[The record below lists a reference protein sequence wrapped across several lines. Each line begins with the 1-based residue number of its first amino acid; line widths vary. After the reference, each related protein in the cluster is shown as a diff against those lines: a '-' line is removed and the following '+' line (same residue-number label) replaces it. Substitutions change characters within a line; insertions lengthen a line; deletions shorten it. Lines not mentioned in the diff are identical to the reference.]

1 MTDRNE
7 NLKLE
12 RPSFAE
18 VTFSPNGLL
27 YGNKNQQEMEKVRRS
42 CGFHYGIDVDSIGSR
57 GGLSLAW
64 RGDVNIMLQSFSNR
78 HIDVITEDSG
88 DRKKWRFTGGLPR
101 EERRMEAFRKVLE
114 DCNLVDVGF
123 SGNWF
128 TWERGNL
135 PKTNIQERLD
145 RGVAMEECISL
156 FPDSLIQHLPHS
168 FSDHCPLLINI
179 EYRARRLVHKNFKFE
194 SWWVLEEI
202 FFEEV
207 RCIWENSTRDLLSK
221 LENMKKGL
229 EGWASQ
235 IRRSRK
241 KKKEVLTSKLTT
253 LLESDRSDE
262 NLAELI
268 DTKIHLNLKIEKD
281 ECKWE

>member
-1 MTDRNE
+1 MKILSCNVCGLGNPRTVQ
-7 NLKLE
+7 KL
-12 RPSFAE
+12 RHSQKLHYPQVVSFIE
-18 VTFSPNGLL
+18 TKI
-27 YGNKNQQEMEKVRRS
+27 NKNQMEKVRRS

-64 RGDVNIMLQSFSNR
+64 RGDFNEILYGF
-78 HIDVITEDSG
+78 E
-88 DRKKWRFTGGLPR
+88 KKGGLPR
-101 EERRMEAFRKVLE
+101 EERRMKAFRKVLE
-114 DCNLVDVGF
+114 DCSLVDMGF

-128 TWERGNL
+128 TWERENL
-135 PKTNIQERLD
+135 PETNIQERLD
-145 RGVAMEECISL
+145 RGVAMEEWISL

-168 FSDHCPLLINI
+168 FSDHCPLLINT

-194 SWWVLEEI
+194 SWWVLEET

-207 RCIWENSTRDLLSK
+207 RCISENSTRDLLSK

-229 EGWASQ
+229 ESWASQ

-241 KKKEVLTSKLTT
+241 MKKEVLTSKLTT
-253 LLESDRSDE
+253 LLKSDRSDE

-268 DTKIHLNLKIEKD
+268 DTKIHLTLKIEKD
-281 ECKWE
+281 EC